1 MSTRAYKITKI
12 EYNTDASFNLS
23 HDEII
28 HKLIPSVQEQ
38 FENNRDIIT
47 IGYQEIITAIQD
59 FIKYAYTTELT
70 ADDKEYY
77 TKLLA
82 QMKDDAEADTYVEYY
97 CF

>member
-12 EYNTDASFNLS
+12 EHNTDPTFNLS

-28 HKLIPSVQEQ
+28 RELFPSVQQ
-38 FENNRDIIT
+38 QYDDNKDIIT

-59 FIKYAYTTELT
+59 FIKHDYTTPLSD
-70 ADDKEYY
+70 DDKQYY
-77 TKLLA
+77 EKLLST
-82 QMKDDAEADTYVEYY
+82 MKDDAEADTYVEYY